1 MAFRQTTFDPSVSQ
15 QYANQGPGVTGLAA
29 APGQGPNMADMEEK
43 LAREMAR
50 MRIDDE
56 KRKRELN
63 KICAESDELKE
74 LQNKIKAA
82 YLNKERS
89 QQMTEKQYRSQIEV
103 EEDAAIDMQMLR
115 DKELGDIR
123 NREEMQK
130 KLEDRQQNKR
140 NIQQQI
146 DDNNKLREEA
156 YQEYVKE
163 KAQVDAVVQRM
174 IEEDNQASR
183 INMQKKEQ
191 SQADMILSMNEKRA
205 LLKRQKEM
213 EEFEDEMVRR
223 YAQQQQAREDEIR
236 AIKE

>member
-1 MAFRQTTFDPSVSQ
+1 M
-15 QYANQGPGVTGLAA
+15 
-29 APGQGPNMADMEEK
+29 
-43 LAREMAR
+43 
-50 MRIDDE
+50 
-56 KRKRELN
+56 
-63 KICAESDELKE
+63 
-74 LQNKIKAA
+74 
-82 YLNKERS
+82 
-89 QQMTEKQYRSQIEV
+89 
-103 EEDAAIDMQMLR
+103 
-115 DKELGDIR
+115 GDIR
-123 NREEMQK
+123 NMEEMQK

-156 YQEYVKE
+156 YQEYIRE
-163 KAQVDAVVQRM
+163 KGQVDAVVQRM
-174 IEEDNQASR
+174 IEEDNQASK